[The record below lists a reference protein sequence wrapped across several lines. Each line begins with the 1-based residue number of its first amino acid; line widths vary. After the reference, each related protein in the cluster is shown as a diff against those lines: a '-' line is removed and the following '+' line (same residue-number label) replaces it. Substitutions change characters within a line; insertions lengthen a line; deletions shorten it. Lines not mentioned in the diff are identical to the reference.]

1 MKEKDKED
9 EGPIKDTVLDTLRY
23 NLFSHRIA
31 LVGATNLV
39 ISLSALLILP
49 IVTRNLS
56 VEYYGILVQVI
67 VTVGLI
73 PLIAGLGL
81 PGAMVRFMAAEKD
94 KKRIQEGFYSVFIV
108 LIGTGT
114 LTMVI
119 LLALAENIAS
129 VLFGGR
135 TDIVRIA
142 AVTVLFE
149 CVNSSM
155 FNYFRTFQQIKSYAG
170 AMITQTLLFMGL
182 LVGALLMGYGLVGAS
197 YAILASRVIMLVVMI
212 AVIAHE
218 IGARRPDFSVLR
230 EYMDYSV
237 PYIPYDLSDWLLS
250 SSDRYLIA
258 GLLGLAFVGY
268 YNPAY
273 SLSMVVLIMVSPL
286 RFLLPPTLS
295 KLYDEGRLEEVKRYL
310 SYSMKY
316 FLLLALPAAV
326 GLSLL
331 SRPWLEV
338 LTTPEIAANG
348 YLVTPIVAFA
358 MIFYGGNVMAHQV
371 LILKKKTKLIGT
383 IMITAAVINISL
395 NIFILP
401 VFGILGAAYATV
413 VAYVLAFGVMFAFAQ
428 KDIEFRIEGM
438 PIVKAAVAATL
449 MGIFI
454 YLLDPHGLVFLLIAV
469 VVGIAIYIGAV
480 YGMKVFTPKEI
491 QFFKSVLRR
500 DD

>member
-1 MKEKDKED
+1 MKVKDEED

-39 ISLSALLILP
+39 ISLSSLIILP

-56 VEYYGILVQVI
+56 VEYYGILVQAI

-73 PLIAGLGL
+73 PLISGLGL

-94 KKRIQEGFYSVFIV
+94 RKRIQEGFYSVFIV
-108 LIGTGT
+108 LVGTGA
-114 LTMVI
+114 LTMTI
-119 LLALAENIAS
+119 MLALADSIAS

-135 TDIVRIA
+135 GDIVRIV
-142 AVTVLFE
+142 AVIVLFE
-149 CVNSSM
+149 CINSSM

-170 AMITQTLLFMGL
+170 AMIAQTLLFMGL

-197 YAILASRVIMLVVMI
+197 YAILVSRVIMLVLMVG
-212 AVIAHE
+212 VIAHE

-230 EYMDYSV
+230 EYLDYSV

-273 SLSMVVLIMVSPL
+273 SIAMIVLIMVSPL

-295 KLYDEGRLEEVKRYL
+295 KLYDEGRLEEVKKYL

-316 FLLLALPAAV
+316 FLLLAIPAAV
-326 GLSLL
+326 GLGILAL
-331 SRPWLEV
+331 PWLEV
-338 LTTPEIAANG
+338 LTTPEIASNG
-348 YLVTPIVAFA
+348 YLVTPIVAIG

-371 LILKKKTKLIGT
+371 LILKKKTKLIGG
-383 IMITAAVINISL
+383 IMITAAIVNIVL
-395 NIFILP
+395 NIIILP
-401 VFGILGAAYATV
+401 IFGILGAAYATV
-413 VAYVLAFGVMFAFAQ
+413 VAYVLAFGIMSAFAQ
-428 KDIEFRIEGM
+428 RDIEFRIDGM
-438 PIVKAAVAATL
+438 SVLKAAIAAAL
-449 MGIFI
+449 MGVFI
-454 YLLDPHGLVFLLIAV
+454 YLLDPHGLLFLIVAV
-469 VVGIAIYIGAV
+469 VIGIAIYIGAV

-491 QFFKSVLRR
+491 QFFKNVLRR